1 MVLVVKSAGPRR
13 EKLGAAIKA
22 AGLASS
28 KAKAEALCVVGARLG
43 PVKPDDAA
51 ALVEAAL
58 DSGWTLDVAEPLPG
72 GPQVGQVE
80 ALPPAPPPPAWVVV
94 KEERRVLPTALTPEQ
109 VREHQEG
116 VARAEVAL
124 RGLDRQAA
132 EWKKQHAE
140 RCAPHKALLAEL
152 VGHLEA
158 GAMLASVEVVH
169 ELDAPGDVV
178 RVVRTDTGEELERRP
193 ATGEDRQ
200 LQMGGR

>member
-1 MVLVVKSAGPRR
+1 MVLVVKSAGQSRV
-13 EKLGAAIKA
+13 KLRDAIKA
-22 AGLASS
+22 AELATS

-43 PVKPDDAA
+43 PVGPETAA

-58 DSGWTLDVAEPLPG
+58 ESGWVLDVAEPLPG
-72 GPQVGQVE
+72 GPQVGQVD
-80 ALPPAPPPPAWVVV
+80 ALPPAPPPAAWVVV
-94 KEERRVLPTALTPEQ
+94 REEKRVLFTALTPEQ

-116 VARAEVAL
+116 VARAEVTL
-124 RGLDRQAA
+124 RGLDREAA
-132 EWKKQHAE
+132 DWKRRHAE

-158 GAMLASVEVVH
+158 GSCLASVEVVH
-169 ELDAPGDVV
+169 DLDPGADVV

-200 LQMGGR
+200 LQMGGS